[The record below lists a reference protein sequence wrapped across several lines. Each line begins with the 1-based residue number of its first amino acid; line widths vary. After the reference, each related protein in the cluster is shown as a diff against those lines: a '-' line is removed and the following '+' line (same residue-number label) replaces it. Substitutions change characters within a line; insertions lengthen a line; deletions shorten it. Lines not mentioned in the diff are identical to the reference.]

1 MVVILSVLLTM
12 GVSALNVQSENIAFS
27 ATKNRQQIISE
38 ALSGYFAKNGRLPCP
53 DILGAAGNVIGRGDD
68 NRATPEDPTTV
79 CIADTGVLPYID
91 LGLPRDGVLDGW
103 ENYFTYRVTTG
114 ATVPLDWTRSS
125 PAVIPGKPGK
135 LIVKER
141 NPATNAVLTLV
152 SAMPPANAV
161 YVLVS
166 HGKNGLGATTSQ
178 GTVNIAP
185 VAGTDEALNIAGL
198 TADGFIRRE
207 VTTTNV
213 PGFGA
218 YDDVVHIGSADK
230 LIAPLVKD
238 GSVRSAEGATQKAL
252 SDMADV
258 VIGQAIGSATLP
270 AAVVA
275 AGTDGWGNSIV
286 YVRSYTSQIK
296 ASTSVAPAFSLTSFG
311 PDGVLGG
318 ADNVVMTVTTD
329 TLKTIFA
336 KAGTLPP

>member
-12 GVSALNVQSENIAFS
+12 GISALNVQSENIAYS

-53 DILGAAGNVIGRGDD
+53 DILGAAGNFIGRGDD
-68 NRATPEDPTTV
+68 NRATPENPATA
-79 CIADTGVLPYID
+79 CSADTGVLPYID

-103 ENYFTYRVTTG
+103 ENYFTYRVTTD
-114 ATVPLDWTRSS
+114 ATVPLDWARSS
-125 PAVIPGKPGK
+125 PTVIPGKPGK

-152 SAMPPANAV
+152 SAPAPANAV

-178 GTVNIAP
+178 GTVNVAP

-218 YDDVVHIGSADK
+218 YDDVVYIGSADK
-230 LIAPLVKD
+230 LIAPLIKD
-238 GSVRSAEGATQKAL
+238 GSVRSAEGTTQKAL

-258 VIGQAIGSATLP
+258 VIGQAISAATLP
-270 AAVVA
+270 VGA
-275 AGTDGWGNSIV
+275 AGTDGWGNGIV
-286 YVRSYTSQIK
+286 YARLYALQITS
-296 ASTSVAPAFSLTSFG
+296 ATPVGTPAFSLTSYG
-311 PDGVLGG
+311 PDGAAGG
-318 ADNVVMTVTTD
+318 TDNVVMTVTTD
-329 TLKTIFA
+329 SLKTIFA
-336 KAGTLPP
+336 KAGTLLP